1 MSSIDAAIEKLLRR
15 IQRAAS
21 KNKWNKVERLTK
33 QLNELQDV
41 AEQQEIAEQQE
52 TLDLPSHVDN
62 HGSDENSEE
71 EEDEGEIIEDDNYL
85 HEVEER
91 DIQHGH

>member
-21 KNKWNKVERLTK
+21 KNKWNKVERLTN
-33 QLNELQDV
+33 QLNELQHV

-62 HGSDENSEE
+62 HGSDENIEE
-71 EEDEGEIIEDDNYL
+71 EEESTYINDDNYL

-91 DIQHGH
+91 DIQHDH

>member
-62 HGSDENSEE
+62 NGSDENSEE
-71 EEDEGEIIEDDNYL
+71 EEDPTYINDDNYV

-91 DIQHGH
+91 DIQHDH